1 MPDAPLPAQGG
12 GQMSASVSASEVS
25 SDHGSG
31 GSVGSVTESGHAADG
46 RAPEDIGTLRQL
58 WRFRD
63 YGRTEL
69 RWLLVGVVMRGC
81 ELAADLAAPWPLALV
96 INDLLGVSRR
106 AARSTGGRLVRWVGG
121 GRCSGW
127 PRSPFC

>member
-12 GQMSASVSASEVS
+12 GQMSASVAASDVS
-25 SDHGSG
+25 SDHGSAG
-31 GSVGSVTESGHAADG
+31 SAGSVAESGHAADG
-46 RAPEDIGTLRQL
+46 RAPGDIGTLRQL

-69 RWLLVGVVMRGC
+69 RWLSAGVVMRGC

-96 INDLLGVSRR
+96 INDLLEGKQKSGPLRGVASWF
-106 AARSTGGRLVRWVGG
+106 GGSAVAMLGG
-121 GRCSGW
+121 AGGA
-127 PRSPFC
+127 